1 MNQIEDYVTENMKEQ
16 LRQLA
21 DLADDASCQ
30 VYDDDQEDGTG
41 GILKICDKL
50 VQKID
55 AYLNQ

>member
-1 MNQIEDYVTENMKEQ
+1 MKEQ